1 MLSQLIGPRL
11 VDPEAKQVI
20 EHVIGTY
27 GWFVAAAFAAM
38 LFKETLH
45 NFMQGLVIFCG
56 KDIEN
61 DDIIYIS
68 GRQARVVR
76 VGLRRTIF
84 YMTDRKTKMVVPNQ
98 QLKHLTI
105 EKKLNL
111 NGGVEYLKKGSDD
124 GFSEQQQAIAGHNK
138 AIPKKKDEPVF

>member
-1 MLSQLIGPRL
+1 MMIAQLIGPEL
-11 VDPEAKQVI
+11 QSKEVLEQVI
-20 EHVIGTY
+20 GHY
-27 GWFVAAAFAAM
+27 GWFVIVGFAAM

-45 NFMQGLVIFCG
+45 NFIQGLVIFCG

-84 YMTDRKTKMVVPNQ
+84 YMTDRKTKMVVPNE
-98 QLKHLTI
+98 QLKRLTI

-111 NGGVEYLKKGSDD
+111 NGGVGYLKKGSDE
-124 GFSEQQQAIAGHNK
+124 GFEDQEKQIEDHKKVKKSEGI
-138 AIPKKKDEPVF
+138 F

>member
-1 MLSQLIGPRL
+1 MIISQLIGPQL
-11 VDPEAKQVI
+11 ESKEVI
-20 EHVIGTY
+20 QQVIGTY
-27 GWFVAAAFAAM
+27 GWFVVAAFAAM

-45 NFMQGLVIFCG
+45 NFLSGLVIFCG

-84 YMTDRKTKMVVPNQ
+84 YMTDRKTKMVVPNE
-98 QLKHLTI
+98 QLKHLTL

-111 NGGVEYLKKGSDD
+111 NGGVEYLKKGSDI
-124 GFSEQQQAIAGHNK
+124 GFEEQQKQISDH
-138 AIPKKKDEPVF
+138 KKVTKKSEGIF

>member
-1 MLSQLIGPRL
+1 MMIAQLIGPESESR
-11 VDPEAKQVI
+11 EAI
-20 EHVIGTY
+20 EQVIGTY
-27 GWFVAAAFAAM
+27 GWFVVVAFAAM

-84 YMTDRKTKMVVPNQ
+84 YMTDRKTKMVVPNE
-98 QLKHLTI
+98 QLKRLTI

-111 NGGVEYLKKGSDD
+111 NGSVEYLKKGSDI
-124 GFSEQQQAIAGHNK
+124 GFEEQQKQISDH
-138 AIPKKKDEPVF
+138 KKVTKKSEGIF

>member
-1 MLSQLIGPRL
+1 MTLGPHLIDPSHKQL
-11 VDPEAKQVI
+11 V

-27 GWFVAAAFAAM
+27 GWFVAAAFVAM

-45 NFMQGLVIFCG
+45 NFMQGLIIFCG

-98 QLKHLTI
+98 QLKFLTI

-111 NGGVEYLKKGSDD
+111 NGGVGYLKKGSDAGYED
-124 GFSEQQQAIAGHNK
+124 QQK
-138 AIPKKKDEPVF
+138 AIQTHDKIVF

>member
-1 MLSQLIGPRL
+1 MNTPLGSKEAMQQMIG
-11 VDPEAKQVI
+11 A
-20 EHVIGTY
+20 Y
-27 GWFVAAAFAAM
+27 GWFVVAAFAAM

-45 NFMQGLVIFCG
+45 NFLQGLVIFCG

-84 YMTDRKTKMVVPNQ
+84 YMTDRKTKMVVPNE

-105 EKKLNL
+105 AGFEEQEKKISDHKRID
-111 NGGVEYLKKGSDD
+111 KK
-124 GFSEQQQAIAGHNK
+124 SEGI
-138 AIPKKKDEPVF
+138 F

>member
-1 MLSQLIGPRL
+1 MILAQFIGPEQE
-11 VDPEAKQVI
+11 VKQVI
-20 EHVIGTY
+20 QNLIGTY
-27 GWFVAAAFAAM
+27 GWLIFAAFAAM

-45 NFMQGLVIFCG
+45 NFLSGVVIFCG

-84 YMTDRKTKMVVPNQ
+84 YMTDRKTKMVVPND
-98 QLKHLTI
+98 QLKHLTL

-111 NGGVEYLKKGSDD
+111 NGGVEYLKKGSDI
-124 GFSEQQQAIAGHNK
+124 GFEEQQKQIADH
-138 AIPKKKDEPVF
+138 KKVTKKSEGIF